1 MGLRTHTEELRV
13 PEIIIKLISTFLYR
27 CTSSSRSYSGWVLTF
42 IKMISLKRAI
52 SGLSNA
58 VPTIPSWFLDAKI
71 YSYEF
76 WTFFHEIFMDDHS
89 KIIVQKIYKILEFRN
104 SITFDLFI
112 VCPSSTRHM
121 ETSHKNPPL
130 KRPKTGP
137 ERFFT

>member
-1 MGLRTHTEELRV
+1 MGLKTHKEELRV

-42 IKMISLKRAI
+42 IKMIPLKRAI

-76 WTFFHEIFMDDHS
+76 WTFFHEVFHGWSFENYCPKNLQNSWIS
-89 KIIVQKIYKILEFRN
+89 KFDNFWSIYRMPIVDTAYESL
-104 SITFDLFI
+104 DYVLFTTCFNI
-112 VCPSSTRHM
+112 VI
-121 ETSHKNPPL
+121 
-130 KRPKTGP
+130 
-137 ERFFT
+137 